1 MRSALVLVLLVA
13 FGCGG
18 SSEHAAAPK
27 QPAGPGPHDAY
38 LRVKAGVDLDGQPLA
53 AHFAAHEPTV
63 VRAELWR
70 QHADAVNTELCDRW
84 WPAGPV
90 GRVLKTDLFDESCGV
105 GLLPH
110 VARRATAA
118 LGTDQSIE
126 VARQARLRLP
136 GAPLV
141 VADVRRLP
149 YRSGAFDLV
158 ISNSTLDH
166 FDRTGQIARGLAEI
180 HRVLA
185 CGGRLIL
192 TLDNPVN
199 PVVAVRNALPFNWLT
214 RTGLVPYFVGA
225 TCGPRAGVRLLTV
238 AGFEVRH
245 MTAIMHCPRV
255 IAVAWAARLAKQH
268 RSRPPI
274 RFLRWLGA
282 WERLERWPTR
292 YLSGY
297 FVAWLA
303 EKRA

>member
-1 MRSALVLVLLVA
+1 MPTHDRSPDGKYWNDVA
-13 FGCGG
+13 RRP
-18 SSEHAAAPK
+18 SP
-27 QPAGPGPHDAY
+27 
-38 LRVKAGVDLDGQPLA
+38 
-53 AHFAAHEPTV
+53 
-63 VRAELWR
+63 VRADLWR
-70 QHADAVNTELCDRW
+70 QHADAVNADLCDRW

-110 VARRATAA
+110 LGQRAEAA
-118 LGTDQSIE
+118 HGIDQSVE

-149 YRSGAFDLV
+149 YASGTFDLA

-166 FDRTGQIARGLAEI
+166 FDHASQIARSLAEI

-185 CGGRLIL
+185 RDGRLIL

-199 PVVAVRNALPFNWLT
+199 PVVAVRNALPFSWLE
-214 RTGLVPYFVGA
+214 RIGLVPYFVGA
-225 TCGPRAGVRLLTV
+225 TCGPRKGVRLLT
-238 AGFEVRH
+238 AGGFKVRQ

-255 IAVAWAARLAKQH
+255 VAVAWAARLSEQSN
-268 RSRPPI
+268 SRTRP
-274 RFLRWLGA
+274 RFLRWLRE
-282 WERLERWPTR
+282 WERLELSPTR

-297 FVAWLA
+297 FVAWMA